1 MGRVQSG
8 LGRLLA
14 CVCRVPEELSG
25 SGQLSSN
32 ACRSRDGVEVGR
44 GGGIRGGEEWVVVV
58 AVVVVVVVVE
68 NWWWEI
74 QSQSQLWLE

>member
-14 CVCRVPEELSG
+14 CVCRVPEKLSG

-44 GGGIRGGEEWVVVV
+44 GGGVRGGEEWVV
-58 AVVVVVVVVE
+58 VVVVVVVVE